1 MKIWGGF
8 EFWFE
13 SLWNIRSEYAIRFV
27 LSFKVKVFFNLICPW
42 FRIFT
47 FLAFILSKICS
58 SLWMRYPVL
67 THTFNNHLWT
77 IQIDTKFHW
86 FRVLYT
92 YICWFDQYAVR
103 EKKLKFSSDGL
114 KKKNNNFDSMRAPRF
129 TLSAKQRFAISIH
142 NSITVVQLSK
152 ERINNVKIGNAKL
165 SKRDIDECIECLIR
179 KVSFR
184 TFRRLDYRTIK
195 VSLWTVISR
204 LRFSIGYSL
213 NETKTNTDRTKVD
226 NSAPF

>member
-1 MKIWGGF
+1 M
-8 EFWFE
+8 
-13 SLWNIRSEYAIRFV
+13 NDT
-27 LSFKVKVFFNLICPW
+27 N
-42 FRIFT
+42 
-47 FLAFILSKICS
+47 
-58 SLWMRYPVL
+58 
-67 THTFNNHLWT
+67 
-77 IQIDTKFHW
+77 DTKFHW

-114 KKKNNNFDSMRAPRF
+114 KKKKNNFDSMRAPRF

>member
-1 MKIWGGF
+1 MKIWEGF

-13 SLWNIRSEYAIRFV
+13 SLWNIRLEYAIRFV
-27 LSFKVKVFFNLICPW
+27 LSFKVKVFSNLICPW

-86 FRVLYT
+86 FRV
-92 YICWFDQYAVR
+92 YICWFDQYAVK

-114 KKKNNNFDSMRAPRF
+114 KKK
-129 TLSAKQRFAISIH
+129 KIISIRCVPLD
-142 NSITVVQLSK
+142 SLFRQAEI
-152 ERINNVKIGNAKL
+152 
-165 SKRDIDECIECLIR
+165 RDFY
-179 KVSFR
+179 SQF
-184 TFRRLDYRTIK
+184 YYSRTI
-195 VSLWTVISR
+195 IER
-204 LRFSIGYSL
+204 E
-213 NETKTNTDRTKVD
+213 N
-226 NSAPF
+226 

>member
-1 MKIWGGF
+1 MKIWEGF

-114 KKKNNNFDSMRAPRF
+114 KKK
-129 TLSAKQRFAISIH
+129 KIISIQCVPLDSLFPPSRDSRFLFTILLQSY
-142 NSITVVQLSK
+142 NYRKRELITWKLVMQNY
-152 ERINNVKIGNAKL
+152 RNVIL
-165 SKRDIDECIECLIR
+165 TS
-179 KVSFR
+179 VSNVWYEK
-184 TFRRLDYRTIK
+184 YR
-195 VSLWTVISR
+195 
-204 LRFSIGYSL
+204 F
-213 NETKTNTDRTKVD
+213 EHFAD
-226 NSAPF
+226 

>member
-1 MKIWGGF
+1 MKIWEGF

-86 FRVLYT
+86 FRVLYI
-92 YICWFDQYAVR
+92 YIYMLVWSICGQR
-103 EKKLKFSSDGL
+103 KKIEILL
-114 KKKNNNFDSMRAPRF
+114 RWIKKKII
-129 TLSAKQRFAISIH
+129 ISIRCVPLDSLFPPSRDSRFLFTILLQSY
-142 NSITVVQLSK
+142 NYRKRELITWKLVMQNY
-152 ERINNVKIGNAKL
+152 RNVIL
-165 SKRDIDECIECLIR
+165 TS
-179 KVSFR
+179 VSNVWYEK
-184 TFRRLDYRTIK
+184 YR
-195 VSLWTVISR
+195 
-204 LRFSIGYSL
+204 F
-213 NETKTNTDRTKVD
+213 EHFAD
-226 NSAPF
+226 

>member
-1 MKIWGGF
+1 M
-8 EFWFE
+8 
-13 SLWNIRSEYAIRFV
+13 NDT
-27 LSFKVKVFFNLICPW
+27 N
-42 FRIFT
+42 
-47 FLAFILSKICS
+47 
-58 SLWMRYPVL
+58 
-67 THTFNNHLWT
+67 
-77 IQIDTKFHW
+77 DTKFHW

-114 KKKNNNFDSMRAPRF
+114 KKK
-129 TLSAKQRFAISIH
+129 KIISIRCVPLDSLFPPSRDSRFLFTILLQSY
-142 NSITVVQLSK
+142 NYRK
-152 ERINNVKIGNAKL
+152 RINNVKIGNAKL

>member
-47 FLAFILSKICS
+47 SLAFILSKICS

-114 KKKNNNFDSMRAPRF
+114 KKK
-129 TLSAKQRFAISIH
+129 KIISIRCVPLDSLFPPSRDSRFLFTILLQSY
-142 NSITVVQLSK
+142 NYRKRELITWKLVMQNY
-152 ERINNVKIGNAKL
+152 RNVIL
-165 SKRDIDECIECLIR
+165 TS
-179 KVSFR
+179 VSNVWYEK
-184 TFRRLDYRTIK
+184 YR
-195 VSLWTVISR
+195 
-204 LRFSIGYSL
+204 F
-213 NETKTNTDRTKVD
+213 EHFAD
-226 NSAPF
+226 